1 MPTHYIQS
9 SRQAV
14 DVICT
19 EKARRF
25 FLQIPRN
32 VRTQAMI
39 TNIRS
44 YLYKYDLHVKMAD
57 AKYENRKVIVVTK

>member
-1 MPTHYIQS
+1 MPTHYIQT

-19 EKARRF
+19 ETARRF
-25 FLQIPRN
+25 FLQIPHN

-44 YLYKYDLHVKMAD
+44 YLYKYDLHVKLRD
-57 AKYENRKVIVVTK
+57 AKFENRKVIMVVK